1 MTRPR
6 ESHSGAV
13 LTQDWCHRAQECCSD
28 MPATYSPT
36 VPAGSS
42 PRLSLLS
49 TPFHPHL
56 RLLPGPPQTPQ
67 LCTRPTLGLECLSC
81 PEAEIQRGAGT
92 AQCPQVTHFTNA
104 TLHSSAVGHI
114 WLAVAD
120 VPINP
125 AFRISSKTAM
135 PREGGNGNNGSK
147 KSVYQRHPKDL
158 WPEREFSSPLHLGN
172 TRSSPPPLEGW
183 STEAGLGNSSPFP
196 PSSTSQTYF
205 RAEVLFH
212 RDVTGDT

>member
-1 MTRPR
+1 ML
-6 ESHSGAV
+6 A
-13 LTQDWCHRAQECCSD
+13 QDWCHRAQECCSD
-28 MPATYSPT
+28 MPATYSLT
-36 VPAGSS
+36 LPAPS

-67 LCTRPTLGLECLSC
+67 LCARPTLGLECLSC
-81 PEAEIQRGAGT
+81 PEAEILRGART

-135 PREGGNGNNGSK
+135 PREGGMETMALRRVFTKGIPRTSGLS
-147 KSVYQRHPKDL
+147 
-158 WPEREFSSPLHLGN
+158 EREFSSPLHLGN
-172 TRSSPPPLEGW
+172 TRSSPLPLEGW
-183 STEAGLGNSSPFP
+183 STEAGLRNSSPFP